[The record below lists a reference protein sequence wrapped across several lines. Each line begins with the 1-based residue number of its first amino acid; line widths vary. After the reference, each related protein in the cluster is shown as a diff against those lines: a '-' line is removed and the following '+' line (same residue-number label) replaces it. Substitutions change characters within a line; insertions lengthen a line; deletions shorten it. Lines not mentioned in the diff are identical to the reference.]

1 MDDALDASF
10 TDYEADYETL
20 PVQDRDE
27 VAEIEKLSR
36 AETQR
41 VGTWRLIVTALLFAA
56 GLIVSLTTY
65 KLLVAEQDVN
75 FENAVRP
82 YNIIHVDR
90 QWL

>member
-1 MDDALDASF
+1 MDDLFDASF
-10 TDYEADYETL
+10 TDHEADYETV

-36 AETQR
+36 AETRR

-75 FENAVRP
+75 FENAVRS
-82 YNIIHVDR
+82 YNTIHVDR
-90 QWL
+90 R